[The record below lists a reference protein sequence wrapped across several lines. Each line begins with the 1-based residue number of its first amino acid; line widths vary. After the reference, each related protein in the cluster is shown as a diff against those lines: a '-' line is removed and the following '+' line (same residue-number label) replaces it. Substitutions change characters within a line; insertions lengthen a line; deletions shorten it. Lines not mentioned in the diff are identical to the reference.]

1 MYYQIK
7 MSYNEFKDFMQ
18 LEHVNKSITPPY
30 LILYYKYKQDDP
42 PIFFICASWD
52 MEKDENLIGKVEKR
66 QIESHLRNLE
76 VDGDRTLIGLPHRLS
91 KQR

>member
-7 MSYNEFKDFMQ
+7 MSYNDFKDLLQ
-18 LEHVNKSITPPY
+18 EENIHKSITPPY

-52 MEKDENLIGKVEKR
+52 IDKDETLITTVER
-66 QIESHLRNLE
+66 SQIESHLRNLE
-76 VDGDRTLIGLPHRLS
+76 ADGDRTLIGLPARP